1 MESEGKLTQRID
13 IVIALR
19 KPDITEDTM
28 KYRPRINVWKQVLL
42 WGLMAALVPVLAGSA
57 MAASGHDDKSMSGH
71 GDKPMSNHDDKS
83 MDHQDKSGAF
93 KHDMMMEGVEAEF
106 QIMSLESMN
115 MKDPGG
121 ATHHVMVKFVN
132 ADSGE
137 QMKKVV
143 GKIKVIAPSK
153 KEAVADLKDYGGTY
167 AANMTFD
174 EPGEYGVICLVKID
188 DKKPLY
194 KFWYTHH

>member
-1 MESEGKLTQRID
+1 
-13 IVIALR
+13 
-19 KPDITEDTM
+19 M
-28 KYRPRINVWKQVLL
+28 KYRLTFNKCKEVLL
-42 WGLMAALVPVLAGSA
+42 WGLLAALIPVFVGSA
-57 MAASGHDDKSMSGH
+57 LAASGHDDKSMSGH

-83 MDHQDKSGAF
+83 MDPQDKSGAF

-106 QIMSLESMN
+106 QIMSLKSMN

-137 QMKKVV
+137 QLKKAA
-143 GKIKVIAPSK
+143 GKIKVISPSK

-174 EPGEYGVICLVKID
+174 EPGKYGVICLVKID
-188 DKKPLY
+188 DK
-194 KFWYTHH
+194 